1 VYYFRES
8 EKFEQEQ
15 VERRQQEL
23 ESLRAEEM
31 TPSEDCDSRPLEEDT
46 LPPSEDLQQ
55 EMVCLG
61 VELTICLR
69 YFQKTILVKFSNM
82 SRRNVLSI

>member
-1 VYYFRES
+1 MYYFREL

-31 TPSEDCDSRPLEEDT
+31 TPSEDSDTRPREEDT
-46 LPPSEDLQQ
+46 PPPSEDLQQ
-55 EMVCLG
+55 EMVCLR
-61 VELTICLR
+61 VELTICLPS
-69 YFQKTILVKFSNM
+69 KDS
-82 SRRNVLSI
+82 SCEA

>member
-1 VYYFRES
+1 MYYFREP

-31 TPSEDCDSRPLEEDT
+31 TPSEDCDTRPREEDI
-46 LPPSEDLQQ
+46 LPHSEDLQQ
-55 EMVCLG
+55 EMVCLRA
-61 VELTICLR
+61 ELTICLHSKD
-69 YFQKTILVKFSNM
+69 YSCEA
-82 SRRNVLSI
+82 